1 MALSAFSGTEAPL
14 PACNPERRSSSL
26 FFFFDLSSAGASE
39 SWGQRGKVRKSGGC
53 WWWHQLQPQQWLT
66 LRFAK
71 PSLSNADSSLEELF
85 PFSLSGAAASGPG
98 RLQQYSYLLE
108 LGLCLSAI
116 FNIEE
121 LSK

>member
-1 MALSAFSGTEAPL
+1 MASVA
-14 PACNPERRSSSL
+14 R
-26 FFFFDLSSAGASE
+26 
-39 SWGQRGKVRKSGGC
+39 
-53 WWWHQLQPQQWLT
+53 QPQQWLT

-71 PSLSNADSSLEELF
+71 PSLSNADSSFEELF

-98 RLQQYSYLLE
+98 RLQQYSYVVE
-108 LGLCLSAI
+108 LGCLSAI